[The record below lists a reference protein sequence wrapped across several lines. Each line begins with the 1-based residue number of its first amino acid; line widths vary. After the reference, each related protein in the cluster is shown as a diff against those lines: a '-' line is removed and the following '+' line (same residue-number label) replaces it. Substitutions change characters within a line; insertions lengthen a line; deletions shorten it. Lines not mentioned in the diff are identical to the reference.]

1 MAVDSDGHVW
11 SWGLNDKGQLGY
23 GTTEN
28 SGAAQMVM
36 IGDNQPMENIV
47 AVAAGNKHSLALTAD
62 GHVYAWGDN
71 TYDQLGASSTVDGD
85 FDKYPVHVTQGTS
98 ASGTYTD
105 ENGVVTTDE
114 HLSNI
119 IQIAA
124 GDNYSA
130 ALKVVLPT
138 K

>member
-1 MAVDSDGHVW
+1 MNTPVQIYSVEYDAEGNAQYTLLENIIDVAAGGYHSLAVDSDGHVW

-62 GHVYAWGDN
+62 GHVYAWGR
-71 TYDQLGASSTVDGD
+71 
-85 FDKYPVHVTQGTS
+85 
-98 ASGTYTD
+98 
-105 ENGVVTTDE
+105 
-114 HLSNI
+114 
-119 IQIAA
+119 
-124 GDNYSA
+124 
-130 ALKVVLPT
+130 
-138 K
+138 

>member
-1 MAVDSDGHVW
+1 MTLQPAGYHSLAVDSDGHVW

-71 TYDQLGASSTVDGD
+71 TYDQLGTSSTVDGIL
-85 FDKYPVHVTQGTS
+85 TS
-98 ASGTYTD
+98 ILYTLHKAHRQ
-105 ENGVVTTDE
+105 VE
-114 HLSNI
+114 HTLMKM
-119 IQIAA
+119 
-124 GDNYSA
+124 
-130 ALKVVLPT
+130 AL
-138 K
+138 

>member
-1 MAVDSDGHVW
+1 
-11 SWGLNDKGQLGY
+11 
-23 GTTEN
+23 
-28 SGAAQMVM
+28 
-36 IGDNQPMENIV
+36 MENIV

-105 ENGVVTTDE
+105 EWRCN
-114 HLSNI
+114 NR
-119 IQIAA
+119 
-124 GDNYSA
+124 
-130 ALKVVLPT
+130 
-138 K
+138 